1 MTRFEAE
8 HSAGAATA
16 DPSRANA
23 PESDGTGYTIENRLG
38 GTAAP
43 HYRKWQI
50 DMVRPHCGRLV
61 LELGPG
67 MGHFAAELDA
77 LDLDRL
83 VLADT
88 EEYALEHLRRVFAD
102 RDDVDVVKLEVPG
115 PVNIGDPVDTII
127 AMNVIEH
134 IDDDT
139 GALRDLATALVPG
152 GRVVI
157 WVPGYPQLY
166 GEFDRKVGHVRRH
179 TPTTLREHV
188 SRAGLDVEVCRPVNL
203 FGALAWWVAVRRGG
217 VGYPKPWLVWL
228 YDSVGIPVTRL
239 LERIVRPPFGQTVF
253 CVASKP
259 GRVPERVPNSAEP
272 S

>member
-1 MTRFEAE
+1 MTTMTGVTTEDPAR
-8 HSAGAATA
+8 SAAGER
-16 DPSRANA
+16 PSAQ
-23 PESDGTGYTIENRLG
+23 PLESDGTGYTIENRLG

-43 HYRKWQI
+43 HYRAWQI
-50 DMVRPHCGRLV
+50 EMVRAYCGRRV

-77 LDLDRL
+77 LGLDRL
-83 VLADT
+83 VLADV
-88 EEYALEHLRRVFAD
+88 EDYALEHLRAKYHG
-102 RDDVDVVKLEVPG
+102 RDDVDVVRLEVPG
-115 PVNIGDPVDTII
+115 PVEVGEPVDTIV
-127 AMNVIEH
+127 AMNVVEH
-134 IDDDT
+134 IDDDI

-179 TPTTLREHV
+179 TPKTLTDHV
-188 SRAGLDVEVCRPVNL
+188 TRAGLDVEVCRPVNL
-203 FGALAWWVAVRRGG
+203 FGGFAWWLAVRRGG

-228 YDSVGIPVTRL
+228 YDNVGIPATRL
-239 LERIVRPPFGQTVF
+239 LERFVRPPFGQTVF

-259 GRVPERVPNSAEP
+259 AEP
-272 S
+272 STSR